1 MRNKHDIKQTAFEA
15 VVSEYEGPL
24 LRYAARVTN
33 SHDAAQDVVQ
43 VAFLR
48 LFENWKEGF
57 TPSPKLSNWL
67 YRVTHNC
74 AVDYIRKESRRKELH
89 KAHSAEI
96 PSASKFSY
104 GGYTDKAL
112 KALVVLDMREKQL
125 VLLKVFEEKSYK
137 EISEITG
144 LTVTNVGY
152 ILHNAMKK
160 MASQLK
166 KEKAI

>member
-1 MRNKHDIKQTAFEA
+1 MRESPNNRHDAFEA

-33 SHDAAQDVVQ
+33 NVDAAQDVVQ
-43 VAFLR
+43 VAFVR
-48 LFENWKEGF
+48 LFNHWKEDF
-57 TPSPKLSNWL
+57 TPCPKLGNWL

-74 AVDYIRKESRRKELH
+74 AVDYIRKESRRKEMH
-89 KAHSAEI
+89 KAHAEER
-96 PSASKFSY
+96 PGSSKFTF
-104 GGYTDKAL
+104 GGHTDKVL
-112 KALVVLDMREKQL
+112 KALAVLDMREKQL
-125 VLLKVFEEKSYK
+125 VILKVFEEKSYK
-137 EISEITG
+137 EISAITG
-144 LTVTNVGY
+144 LTVSNVGY

>member
-1 MRNKHDIKQTAFEA
+1 MNSAQNNKQAAFETI
-15 VVSEYEGPL
+15 VSEYEGPL

-33 SHDAAQDVVQ
+33 SVDAAQDVVQ

-48 LFENWKEGF
+48 LFKHWSEELN
-57 TPSPKLSNWL
+57 PSPKISNWL

-74 AVDYIRKESRRKELH
+74 AVDYIRKESRRSELH
-89 KAHSAEI
+89 KAHAEEN
-96 PSASKFSY
+96 PKSSRFAF
-104 GGYTDKAL
+104 GGYTDRVL
-112 KALVVLDMREKQL
+112 KALDVLDLREKQL
-125 VLLKVFEEKSYK
+125 VLLKVFDEKSYK

-160 MASQLK
+160 MAGRLK
-166 KEKAI
+166 KEKKI

>member
-1 MRNKHDIKQTAFEA
+1 MNNSQKQEAFEC
-15 VVSEYEGPL
+15 VVGQYEAPL

-33 SHDAAQDVVQ
+33 NADAAQDVVQ
-43 VAFLR
+43 TAFLR
-48 LFENWKEGF
+48 LFENWTEPLE
-57 TPSPKLSNWL
+57 PSPKLSNWL

-74 AVDYIRKESRRKELH
+74 AVDFIRKESRRNEMH
-89 KAHSAEI
+89 QAHAAEE
-96 PSASKFSY
+96 PDSTRFTF

-112 KALVVLDMREKQL
+112 KALSILEMREKQL

-137 EISEITG
+137 EISDITG

-160 MASQLK
+160 MAEELK

>member
-1 MRNKHDIKQTAFEA
+1 MNNRQKHEAFEA
-15 VVSEYEGPL
+15 VVGRYEAQL

-33 SHDAAQDVVQ
+33 NRDAAQDVVQ

-48 LFENWKEGF
+48 LFENWTEPLE
-57 TPSPKLSNWL
+57 PSPKLSNWL

-74 AVDYIRKESRRKELH
+74 AVDFIRRESRRKEMH
-89 KAHSAEI
+89 HAQAAEKPDSA
-96 PSASKFSY
+96 KFTF
-104 GGYTDKAL
+104 GDYTDKAL
-112 KALVVLDMREKQL
+112 KAISVLDMREKQL

-160 MASQLK
+160 MAEGLQ

>member
-1 MRNKHDIKQTAFEA
+1 MNDLLKHEAFEG
-15 VVSEYEGPL
+15 VVGRYEAQL

-33 SHDAAQDVVQ
+33 SPDAAQDVVQ
-43 VAFLR
+43 TAFLR
-48 LFENWKEGF
+48 LFENWTEPLE
-57 TPSPKLSNWL
+57 PSPKLSNWL

-74 AVDYIRKESRRKELH
+74 AVDFIRKESRRNEMH
-89 KAHSAEI
+89 QAHAAEE
-96 PSASKFSY
+96 PDTAGFSF

-112 KALVVLDMREKQL
+112 EALSILDMREKQL

-137 EISEITG
+137 EISDITG

-160 MASQLK
+160 MAEELK
-166 KEKAI
+166 RKKAI